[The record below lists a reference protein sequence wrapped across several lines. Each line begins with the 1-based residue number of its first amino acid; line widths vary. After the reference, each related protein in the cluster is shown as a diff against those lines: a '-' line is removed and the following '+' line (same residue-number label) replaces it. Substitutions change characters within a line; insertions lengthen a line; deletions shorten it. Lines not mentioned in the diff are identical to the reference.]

1 MATKGYYQINDG
13 VLPMLDLGSAP
24 QISLTLDRKE
34 VELRIG
40 ARVIIWDRQTGEV
53 LETCT
58 DTPLTSE
65 LMRKAV
71 IQGERN
77 TK

>member
-1 MATKGYYQINDG
+1 MDG
-13 VLPMLDLGSAP
+13 VLPMLDFGSAVKVT
-24 QISLTLDRKE
+24 LTLDRKE

-58 DTPLTSE
+58 DIAVTTE
-65 LMRKAV
+65 GRRKAL
-71 IQGERN
+71 IQGERS